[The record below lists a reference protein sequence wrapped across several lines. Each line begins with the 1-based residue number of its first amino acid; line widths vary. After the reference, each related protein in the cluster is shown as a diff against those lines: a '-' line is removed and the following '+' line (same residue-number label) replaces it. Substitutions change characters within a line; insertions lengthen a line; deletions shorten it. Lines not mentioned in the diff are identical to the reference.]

1 MKIKF
6 VVVGK
11 FIRNYGH
18 CGFLCA
24 LWRHNI
30 IPDIEQ
36 RVVPCQLTN
45 VILSTFYNLLILRKC
60 LARHASRNPPHEPKN
75 IRVGG

>member
-11 FIRNYGH
+11 FIRNYGQI

-24 LWRHNI
+24 LWRHYI
-30 IPDIEQ
+30 IPDIGQ
-36 RVVPCQLTN
+36 RVVTCQLTN
-45 VILSTFYNLLILRKC
+45 VILSTFYNLLRRC

-75 IRVGG
+75 VRVGG